1 MKNKIIF
8 ILFLSFIFCANLFAA
23 ENYFSFESKSIEYK
37 DDKDIIIAKDNV
49 KITTLDG
56 ITATADESRFYKS
69 LNKLFLFGKVKIYD
83 KERNITLESNEIEF
97 DKNQELIVSKNY
109 TKIYFENG
117 YIVNTYDLNY
127 LRNEE
132 ILKSNEKTTLVD
144 GLNNKVKV
152 SDFNYNNNNKIFK
165 SRKIHILD
173 KDSNSYFADN
183 AFIDLNNDR
192 LAAQDVKV
200 YFTQDGSLGGHARL
214 KGNSIVSEGSKTTI
228 NKAIFTTC
236 KPSDKCPP
244 WSLVSDEVV
253 HDKEKKTINYKKA
266 WLKLYDK
273 PVFYFPKFF
282 HPDPTVERQSGFL
295 IPSMVNSSNN
305 GNSLKIPY
313 YHVISESADFTIQ
326 PRVYFNN
333 DFLLENEYRQVGEN
347 FKHIS
352 DFSLKKLS
360 NVTKSHIFS
369 NTIIDTSSENF
380 DFSNIEINYE
390 NTSNDTYLKS
400 NKLKK
405 SSQDNYNLL
414 NSYLKF
420 ETSNSDLDLLIETS
434 VFKDLT
440 KDKDSD
446 KYHYILPNFKISKL
460 ISTSLN
466 FDGDLIFSSYGALQ
480 KRDTNITENY
490 IINDLDYSS
499 ENFTFKNGLVSNFD
513 INYKNSS
520 KDGENSN
527 SYRNNFKSENFIST
541 NYNIKYPLI
550 KKNKFL
556 NTTLTPKIN
565 LKYSPFKSKNISE
578 LDRNIFAS
586 NIFSNNRLGLMDK
599 LEGGQS
605 LTLGF
610 DYEIIKD
617 NDTKIFTSSLGQI
630 FRDVND
636 SNLPKKSKMQTKRS
650 DIVGEINFLPND
662 NLKFKYNF
670 SADNDLDSVD
680 YNRITSD
687 IIINN
692 FVTTFDFLEENDEI
706 GRNSYFEKKIKYD
719 FDGSK
724 SIMYNTRRNR
734 KTDLTEFYNLIYEYK
749 NDCLVASIEYNK
761 DYYEDRGLQPNEEIF
776 FSLTITPFASVSSPS
791 IK

>member
-56 ITATADESRFYKS
+56 IVATADESRFYKS
-69 LNKLFLFGKVKIYD
+69 LNKLFLFGGVKIYD

-127 LRNEE
+127 LRDEE
-132 ILKSNEKTTLVD
+132 TLKSNEKTTLVD
-144 GLNNKVKV
+144 GLNNKVIV
-152 SDFNYNNNNKIFK
+152 SDFNYNNNNKRFK
-165 SRKIHILD
+165 SSKVHILD

-192 LAAQDVKV
+192 LAAQNVKV
-200 YFTQDGSLGGHARL
+200 YFTQDGSLGGNARL

-228 NKAIFTTC
+228 KKAIFTTC

-244 WSLVSDEVV
+244 WSLVSNEVV

-295 IPSMVNSSNN
+295 IPSMVNSSNS

-313 YHVISESADFTIQ
+313 YHVISESADLTIQ

-360 NVTKSHIFS
+360 NGTKSHIFS
-369 NTIIDTSSENF
+369 NTTIDTSSENF

-390 NTSNDTYLKS
+390 NTSNDTYLKR
-400 NKLKK
+400 NKLKN

-499 ENFTFKNGLVSNFD
+499 ENFTFKNGFVSNFN

-520 KDGENSN
+520 KDGKNSS

-556 NTTLTPKIN
+556 NSTLTPKIN

-617 NDTKIFTSSLGQI
+617 NDSKIFTSSLGQI
-630 FRDVND
+630 FRDVNN

-650 DIVGEINFLPND
+650 DIVGEINFFPND

-670 SADNDLDSVD
+670 SADNDLESAD

-706 GRNSYFEKKIKYD
+706 GKNSYFAKKIKYD
-719 FDGSK
+719 FDGSN
-724 SIMYNTRRNR
+724 SILYNTRRNR